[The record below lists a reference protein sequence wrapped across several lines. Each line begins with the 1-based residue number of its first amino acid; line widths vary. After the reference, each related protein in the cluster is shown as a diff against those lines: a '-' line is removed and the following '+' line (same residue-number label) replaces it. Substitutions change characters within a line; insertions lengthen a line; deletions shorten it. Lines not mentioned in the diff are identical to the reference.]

1 MNVLDVN
8 SDLLD
13 GPGYVNATNG
23 YTNIYLYSN
32 NCYGDQYN
40 PLLIINFY
48 IDNFGFQE
56 IINNINK
63 GDLSFLFIY
72 KLVNIIIL
80 CKKKNYDIYLF
91 KEIINTL
98 FHDVQYNYQSFKDS
112 REAFL
117 LLLNSV
123 DDKKKILIYLLDLL
137 NLNNIYYEIDIL
149 NEIDLENIIYEKLD
163 ENKHNKKI
171 IEIIYY
177 FISKKN

>member
-40 PLLIINFY
+40 PLLIINYY

-56 IINNINK
+56 ILNNINK

-72 KLVNIIIL
+72 KLVNIVIF
-80 CKKKNYDIYLF
+80 CKKENYQINLF
-91 KEIINTL
+91 KEIINSL

-112 REAFL
+112 TEVFL
-117 LLLNSV
+117 LLLNKV
-123 DDKKKILIYLLDLL
+123 DNQRDLLIYLLDLL
-137 NLNNIYYEIDIL
+137 NIDCIYYPIETLSDV
-149 NEIDLENIIYEKLD
+149 DLMIIIFNKLD
-163 ENKHNKKI
+163 KSKDNKKI

-177 FISKKN
+177 LIEKKN